1 MTVNAQRLLIAVAL
15 VFGIAFS
22 VQAQKKQPADST
34 KVVKQNA
41 AKTPKKGT
49 QKKDTPKKTIAELTK
64 SSRKYPGLFTVYEDT
79 TTGALQLQI
88 RKSQIGKEYIY
99 FTHTVNAPVSAG
111 TYRGNYRGSRV
122 LSIQKHFDKI
132 EIISENTAYY
142 FDPKNAL
149 SRAAEA
155 NISPS
160 ILVSEKIAARNDS
173 TGNILIKADG
183 IFLTEA
189 LHRVNRTQNRK
200 NFSLGRLSKTKTKCL
215 SIKNYP
221 KNTDFII
228 AYTYENPNP
237 KGGGDGITDARNV
250 TITLQHTL
258 IEMPKNDYQPRFDDP
273 RVGYFSTQVTDLT
286 SKSATPYR
294 DLIHR
299 WHLKK
304 RDPKAKRSE
313 PVVPITYWIENTTP
327 HELRSTIKK
336 AALAWNIAFEAAGF
350 KNAVHIKEQPDD
362 ANWEASDIRYNVLRW
377 TSSPNPP
384 FGGYGPSFVNPRTGQ
399 ILGADIMLEF
409 AFLRSSLRYDKLF
422 DDATS
427 DTELNMPQYCS
438 LGHELHASNLF
449 GTQVLRVSGASKIEV
464 DALLKD
470 SIYYLILHEIGHTLG
485 LNHNMKSS
493 QLHTPVQLHDKSRT
507 GEMGLTGSVMDYPGV
522 NLAVPG
528 QKQGHYYTTRPGPY
542 DIWAIEF
549 GYSPARDNAKDEQKR
564 LEKILARSTEPEL
577 MFGNDAD
584 DMRSSNRGIDPRVMI
599 YDLSSDAIAH
609 ATGRIELVND
619 VKNKILAKYNTPGNT
634 YHELKTAYLML
645 TSQHR
650 NAATVLSRYIGG
662 IYVDRAVIGQPGA
675 TRPFTPVALADQKRA
690 MDALAKYVLSP
701 KAFDMPP
708 ELYHHLQEQRR
719 GFGFSRAPEDPKIHD
734 RVIGIQQRVFSH
746 LLHPTV
752 QARLLDTAL
761 YGNEYALSDMMT
773 DLTDAVF
780 AADAEGTV
788 NSFRQNLQ
796 AEYVNRLIDIID
808 PESKRIHAS
817 RAIALHNLKA
827 IQSMLKTKKITDA
840 STDAHTSYILHMIEQ
855 ALEKR

>member
-1 MTVNAQRLLIAVAL
+1 MNIQRLLIAVAL
-15 VFGIAFS
+15 IFGIAFS
-22 VQAQKKQPADST
+22 VQAQEKQPADST
-34 KVVKQNA
+34 KVAKRDA
-41 AKTPKKGT
+41 AKTQKRET
-49 QKKDTPKKTIAELTK
+49 SKKDTPKKTIADLTK

-88 RKSQIGKEYIY
+88 RESQIGKEYIY

-111 TYRGNYRGSRV
+111 TYRGNYRGSSV

-160 ILVSEKIAARNDS
+160 ILISEKIAARNDS

-189 LHRVNRTQNRK
+189 LHRVNRTQNRN

-221 KNTDFII
+221 KNTDFTI

-273 RVGYFSTQVTDLT
+273 RVGYFNTQVTDLT

-299 WHLKK
+299 WHIKK

-327 HELRSTIKK
+327 HELRPTIKK

-350 KNAVHIKEQPDD
+350 KNAVQIKEQPDD
-362 ANWEASDIRYNVLRW
+362 ADWEAGDIRYNVLRW

-409 AFLRSSLRYDKLF
+409 AFLTRSLRYDKLF
-422 DDATS
+422 DNAIPNADS
-427 DTELNMPQYCS
+427 DMPQYCS

-470 SIYYLILHEIGHTLG
+470 SVYYLILHEIGHTLG

-493 QLHTPVQLHDKSRT
+493 QLHTPAQLHDKSRT
-507 GEMGLTGSVMDYPGV
+507 GKMGLTGSVMDYPGV
-522 NLAVPG
+522 NLALPG

-549 GYSPARDNAKDEQKR
+549 GYSPGRDNIKDEQKR

-609 ATGRIELVND
+609 AMGRIELTND

-634 YHELKTAYLML
+634 YHELKTAYLIL
-645 TSQHR
+645 TAQHR
-650 NAATVLSRYIGG
+650 NAAIVLSRYIGG
-662 IYVDRAVIGQPGA
+662 IYVERAVIDQPGA
-675 TRPFTPVALADQKRA
+675 TRPFTPVTLADQKRA

-708 ELYHHLQEQRR
+708 ELYNHLQEQRR

-796 AEYVNRLIDIID
+796 AEYVNRLIDITD
-808 PESKRIHAS
+808 PENKRIYAS
-817 RAIALHNLKA
+817 RAVALHNLQA
-827 IQSMLKTKKITDA
+827 IQNMLKTKKTTDA
-840 STDAHTSYILHMIEQ
+840 STEAHTGYILHLIEQ
-855 ALEKR
+855 ALDKR

>member
-1 MTVNAQRLLIAVAL
+1 MNFQRLLVAVAL
-15 VFGIAFS
+15 VIGIAFS
-22 VQAQKKQPADST
+22 VQAQEKQPADST
-34 KVVKQNA
+34 KVAKRDS
-41 AKTPKKGT
+41 AKTQKEETK
-49 QKKDTPKKTIAELTK
+49 KKDEKKKTIADLTK

-88 RKSQIGKEYIY
+88 RESQIGNEYIY

-142 FDPKNAL
+142 FDPENAL
-149 SRAAEA
+149 SRAAKA

-173 TGNILIKADG
+173 TGNILIKADD
-183 IFLTEA
+183 IFLSEA
-189 LHRVNRTQNRK
+189 LHRINRTQNNK
-200 NFSLGRLSKTKTKCL
+200 KFSLGKLSKIKTKCL
-215 SIKNYP
+215 SVNNYP

-286 SKSATPYR
+286 STSVTPYR
-294 DLIHR
+294 DRIHR

-304 RDPKAKRSE
+304 RDPKSKRSA
-313 PVVPITYWIENTTP
+313 PVVPITWWIENTTP
-327 HELRSTIKK
+327 KELRPTIKK
-336 AALAWNIAFEAAGF
+336 AALAWNIAFEVAGF
-350 KNAVHIKEQPDD
+350 KNAVVVKEQPDD
-362 ANWEASDIRYNVLRW
+362 ADWEAGDIRYNVLRW

-399 ILGADIMLEF
+399 ILGADVMLEF
-409 AFLRSSLRYDKLF
+409 AFLTSRVRYDKLF
-422 DDATS
+422 DNAAPNADS
-427 DTELNMPQYCS
+427 DIPQYCS
-438 LGHELHASNLF
+438 MGHELHASNLF
-449 GTQVLRVSGASKIEV
+449 GTQTLRVSGASKVEV
-464 DALLKD
+464 EALLKE

-493 QLHTPVQLHDKSRT
+493 QLHTPAQLHDKNRT
-507 GEMGLTGSVMDYPGV
+507 GKMGLLASVMDYPAV
-522 NLAVPG
+522 NLALPG

-549 GYSPARDNAKDEQKR
+549 GYSSGQNNVKDEQTR

-584 DMRSSNRGIDPRVMI
+584 DMRSSKRGIDPRVMI
-599 YDLSSDAIAH
+599 FDLSSDAIAH
-609 ATGRIELVND
+609 ATGRIELIND
-619 VKNKILAKYNTPGNT
+619 VKNKILAKYNTQGNT
-634 YHELKTAYLML
+634 YHELKTAYLTL
-645 TSQHR
+645 SSQHG

-675 TRPFTPVALADQKRA
+675 SQPFTPVALADQKRA

-701 KAFDMPP
+701 NAFDMPP
-708 ELYHHLQEQRR
+708 DLYHHLQEQRR

-734 RVIGIQQRVFSH
+734 RVIGIQQRVLSH

-761 YGNEYALSDMMT
+761 YGNEYALSDMMA
-773 DLTDAVF
+773 DLTNAVF
-780 AADAEGTV
+780 AADAEGPV

-796 AEYVNRLIDIID
+796 AEYVNRLTKIIA
-808 PESKRIHAS
+808 PESKRIYAS

-827 IQSMLKTKKITDA
+827 IQSRLKDKKTTDA
-840 STDAHTSYILHMIEQ
+840 STEAHTGYILHLIEQ
-855 ALEKR
+855 ALDKR

>member
-1 MTVNAQRLLIAVAL
+1 M
-15 VFGIAFS
+15 
-22 VQAQKKQPADST
+22 
-34 KVVKQNA
+34 
-41 AKTPKKGT
+41 
-49 QKKDTPKKTIAELTK
+49 
-64 SSRKYPGLFTVYEDT
+64 
-79 TTGALQLQI
+79 
-88 RKSQIGKEYIY
+88 
-99 FTHTVNAPVSAG
+99 
-111 TYRGNYRGSRV
+111 

-142 FDPKNAL
+142 FDPENAL
-149 SRAAEA
+149 SRAAKA

-173 TGNILIKADG
+173 TGNILIKADD
-183 IFLTEA
+183 IFLSEA
-189 LHRVNRTQNRK
+189 LHRINRTQNNK
-200 NFSLGRLSKTKTKCL
+200 KFSLGKLSKIKTKCL
-215 SIKNYP
+215 SVNNYP

-286 SKSATPYR
+286 STSVTPYR
-294 DLIHR
+294 DRIHR

-304 RDPKAKRSE
+304 RDPKSKRSE
-313 PVVPITYWIENTTP
+313 PVVPITWWIENTTP
-327 HELRSTIKK
+327 KELRPTIKK
-336 AALAWNIAFEAAGF
+336 AALAWNIAFEVTGF
-350 KNAVHIKEQPDD
+350 KNAVVVKEQPDD
-362 ANWEASDIRYNVLRW
+362 ADWEAGDIRYNVLRW

-399 ILGADIMLEF
+399 ILGADVMLEF
-409 AFLRSSLRYDKLF
+409 AFLTSRVRYDKLF
-422 DDATS
+422 DNATPNADS
-427 DTELNMPQYCS
+427 DIPQYCS
-438 LGHELHASNLF
+438 MGHELHASNLF
-449 GTQVLRVSGASKIEV
+449 GTQTLRVSGASKVEV
-464 DALLKD
+464 EALLKE

-493 QLHTPVQLHDKSRT
+493 QLHTPAQLHDKNRT
-507 GEMGLTGSVMDYPGV
+507 GKMGLLASVMDYPAV
-522 NLAVPG
+522 NLALPG

-549 GYSPARDNAKDEQKR
+549 GYSPRQDNVKDEQTR

-584 DMRSSNRGIDPRVMI
+584 DMRSSKRGIDPRVMI
-599 YDLSSDAIAH
+599 FDLSSDAIAH
-609 ATGRIELVND
+609 ATGRIELIND
-619 VKNKILAKYNTPGNT
+619 VKNKILAKYNTQGNT
-634 YHELKTAYLML
+634 YHELKTAYLTL
-645 TSQHR
+645 SSQHG

-675 TRPFTPVALADQKRA
+675 SQPFTPVALADQKRA

-701 KAFDMPP
+701 NAFDMPP
-708 ELYHHLQEQRR
+708 DLYHHLQEQRR

-761 YGNEYALSDMMT
+761 YGNEYALSDMMA

-780 AADAEGTV
+780 AADAEGPV
-788 NSFRQNLQ
+788 SSFRQNLQ
-796 AEYVNRLIDIID
+796 AEYVNRLTKIIA
-808 PESKRIHAS
+808 PESKRIYAS

-827 IQSMLKTKKITDA
+827 IQSRLKEKKTTDA
-840 STDAHTSYILHMIEQ
+840 STEAHTGYILHLIEQ
-855 ALEKR
+855 ALDKR

>member
-1 MTVNAQRLLIAVAL
+1 MNVQRLLIAVAL

-22 VQAQKKQPADST
+22 VQAQEKQPSDST
-34 KVVKQNA
+34 KVAKRDA
-41 AKTPKKGT
+41 AKTQKRET
-49 QKKDTPKKTIAELTK
+49 SKKDTPKKTIADLTK

-88 RKSQIGKEYIY
+88 RESQIGKEYIY

-111 TYRGNYRGSRV
+111 TYRGNYRGSSV

-142 FDPKNAL
+142 FDPQNAL

-299 WHLKK
+299 WHIKK

-313 PVVPITYWIENTTP
+313 PAVPITYWIENTTP
-327 HELRSTIKK
+327 KELRPTIKK
-336 AALAWNIAFEAAGF
+336 AAIAWNIAFEAAGF
-350 KNAVHIKEQPDD
+350 KNAVQIKEQPDD
-362 ANWEASDIRYNVLRW
+362 ADWEAGDIRYNVLRW

-399 ILGADIMLEF
+399 ILGADVMLEF
-409 AFLRSSLRYDKLF
+409 AFLTNSLRYDKLF
-422 DDATS
+422 DNATPNADS
-427 DTELNMPQYCS
+427 DIPQYCS

-449 GTQVLRVSGASKIEV
+449 GTQALRVSGASKIEV

-470 SIYYLILHEIGHTLG
+470 SVYYLILHEIGHTLG

-493 QLHTPVQLHDKSRT
+493 QLHTPAQLHDKSRT
-507 GEMGLTGSVMDYPGV
+507 GKLGLTGSVMDYPGV
-522 NLAVPG
+522 NLALPG

-549 GYSPARDNAKDEQKR
+549 GYSPGRDNIKDEQKR

-599 YDLSSDAIAH
+599 YDLSNDAIAH

-619 VKNKILAKYNTPGNT
+619 VKNKILAKYDKPGNT
-634 YHELKTAYLML
+634 YHELRSAYLIL
-645 TSQHR
+645 SAQHR

-675 TRPFTPVALADQKRA
+675 TRPFTPVALPDQKRA

-708 ELYHHLQEQRR
+708 GLYNHLQKQRR

-761 YGNEYALSDMMT
+761 YGNEYALSDMMS

-796 AEYVNRLIDIID
+796 AEYVNQLINIID
-808 PESKRIHAS
+808 PESKRIYAS

-827 IQSMLKTKKITDA
+827 IQSMLKTKKTTDA
-840 STDAHTSYILHMIEQ
+840 STEAHTGYILHRIEQ
-855 ALEKR
+855 ALDKS

>member
-1 MTVNAQRLLIAVAL
+1 MNFQRLLIAVAL
-15 VFGIAFS
+15 IFGIAFS
-22 VQAQKKQPADST
+22 VQAQEKQPADST
-34 KVVKQNA
+34 KVAKRA
-41 AKTPKKGT
+41 PAKTQKRET

-88 RKSQIGKEYIY
+88 RESQIGKEYIY

-173 TGNILIKADG
+173 TGNILIKADA

-189 LHRVNRTQNRK
+189 LHRVNRTQNRN
-200 NFSLGRLSKTKTKCL
+200 NFSLGKLSKIKTKCL

-327 HELRSTIKK
+327 KELRPTIKK

-350 KNAVHIKEQPDD
+350 KNAVQVKEQPDD
-362 ANWEASDIRYNVLRW
+362 ADWEAGDIRYNVLRW

-409 AFLRSSLRYDKLF
+409 AFLTSSLRYDKLF
-422 DDATS
+422 DNATPNADS
-427 DTELNMPQYCS
+427 DLPQYCS
-438 LGHELHASNLF
+438 LGHDLHISNLF
-449 GTQVLRVSGASKIEV
+449 GTQALRVSGASKLEI

-470 SIYYLILHEIGHTLG
+470 SVYYLILHEIGHTLG

-493 QLHTPVQLHDKSRT
+493 QLHTPAQLHDKSRT
-507 GEMGLTGSVMDYPGV
+507 GKMGLTGSVMDYPGV
-522 NLAVPG
+522 NLALPG

-542 DIWAIEF
+542 DIWAVEF
-549 GYSPARDNAKDEQKR
+549 GYSPGRDNIKDEQKR

-584 DMRSSNRGIDPRVMI
+584 DMRSSNRGIDPRVMV
-599 YDLSSDAIAH
+599 YDLSSDAIAY
-609 ATGRIELVND
+609 ATGRIELVHD

-645 TSQHR
+645 TAQHR

-701 KAFDMPP
+701 NAFDMPSG
-708 ELYHHLQEQRR
+708 LYNHLQEQRR

-773 DLTDAVF
+773 DLTNAVF

-796 AEYVNRLIDIID
+796 AEYVNRLIAIIN

-817 RAIALHNLKA
+817 RAIALHNLKT
-827 IQSMLKTKKITDA
+827 IQSMLKTKKTTDA
-840 STDAHTSYILHMIEQ
+840 STEAHTGYILHMIEQ
-855 ALEKR
+855 ALDKP